1 MGKLRMKL
9 QELIEHVLH
18 PIVSNPDAMEF
29 NIIEGSAVIVI
40 ELTVHDDDV
49 ELLTKDDNTLFQSLQ
64 HLLTVS
70 AGERKPSLELLNIAS

>member
-1 MGKLRMKL
+1 MKL
-9 QELIEHVLH
+9 QELIEHVLR
-18 PIVSNPDAMEF
+18 PIVSHPDAMEF

-49 ELLTKDDNTLFQSLQ
+49 EVLTKDDNTIFQSLQ
-64 HLLTVS
+64 QLLTVS

>member
-1 MGKLRMKL
+1 MKL
-9 QELIEHVLH
+9 QELIEHVLR
-18 PIVSNPDAMEF
+18 PIVSFPDAMEF

-40 ELTVHDDDV
+40 ELSVHDDDV
-49 ELLTKDDNTLFQSLQ
+49 EVLTKDDSTLFQSLQ